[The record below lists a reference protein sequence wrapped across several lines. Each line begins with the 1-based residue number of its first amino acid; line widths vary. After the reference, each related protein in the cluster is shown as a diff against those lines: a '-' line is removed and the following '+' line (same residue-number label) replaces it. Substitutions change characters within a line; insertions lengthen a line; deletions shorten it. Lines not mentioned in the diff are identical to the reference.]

1 MSCSGFSV
9 GCTLVKLASNTPHRG
24 TSGGALRTETAV
36 RAASTNSR
44 PCLAGAR
51 IKAMGEGGLHG
62 TPHMHKLLTIMTTP
76 LSRRDFLAMSAGAS
90 AALASTSLGMT
101 HTTAAEPLF
110 KISLAEW
117 SINRPLF
124 SGRMQH
130 LDFAKIATSVGIQA
144 IEYVNQFF
152 KDKAKDTA
160 FLKEMNARAAGE
172 GVTQVL
178 IMCDGE
184 GNLGDPDA
192 AKRQTAVENHYKWVD
207 AAKFLGCHTIR
218 VNGYSSGTPDEQM
231 KLVADGMRKL
241 VEYADKQGINVVI
254 ENHGGLSSNARW
266 LVQTIKLVN
275 HPRAGTLPDFGN
287 FRISGPT
294 KEHPTAKV
302 ESYDSYVGV
311 AEMMPMAK
319 GVSVKPRVWDANGN
333 SGDIDLL
340 KMMKIVVNAGYRGHA
355 GIEHG
360 PEGNELEGVKQLR
373 EQLERVRTELT
384 GGQEIRRN

>member
-1 MSCSGFSV
+1 M
-9 GCTLVKLASNTPHRG
+9 NH
-24 TSGGALRTETAV
+24 
-36 RAASTNSR
+36 
-44 PCLAGAR
+44 
-51 IKAMGEGGLHG
+51 
-62 TPHMHKLLTIMTTP
+62 
-76 LSRRDFLAMSAGAS
+76 
-90 AALASTSLGMT
+90 
-101 HTTAAEPLF
+101 EPLY

-124 SGRMQH
+124 DGRLQH
-130 LDFAKIATSVGIQA
+130 LDFATIAKSVGIDA

-160 FLKEMNARAAGE
+160 YLREMNSRAKGE

-192 AKRQTAVENHYKWVD
+192 AKRQSAVENHHKWVE
-207 AAKFLGCHTIR
+207 AAQFLGCHTIR
-218 VNGYSSGTPDEQM
+218 VNGYSSGTADEQM

-241 VEYADKQGINVVI
+241 VEFADPHGIDVVI

-266 LVQTIKLVN
+266 LVQTIELVN

-287 FRISGPT
+287 FRIGPGRGN
-294 KEHPTAKV
+294 PGGGV

-311 AEMMPMAK
+311 AEMMPLAK
-319 GVSVKPRVWDANGN
+319 GVSVKPSVWDFNGN
-333 SGDIDLL
+333 TSDIDLL
-340 KMMKIVVNAGYRGHA
+340 RMMRIVVDAGYHGHA

-360 PEGNELEGVKQLR
+360 PEGNELEGIKQLR
-373 EQLERVRTELT
+373 QQLETVRDQLT
-384 GGQEIRRN
+384 AQ

>member
-1 MSCSGFSV
+1 MES
-9 GCTLVKLASNTPHRG
+9 L
-24 TSGGALRTETAV
+24 
-36 RAASTNSR
+36 
-44 PCLAGAR
+44 PCQ
-51 IKAMGEGGLHG
+51 
-62 TPHMHKLLTIMTTP
+62 PV
-76 LSRRDFLAMSAGAS
+76 SRRDFMKVAGGTVLSGLAAS
-90 AALASTSLGMT
+90 AAAS
-101 HTTAAEPLF
+101 AAQTRAAGAPLY

-124 SGRMQH
+124 DGKMQH
-130 LDFAKIATSVGIQA
+130 LDFAKIAKGVGIDA

-160 FLKEMNARAAGE
+160 FLTEMNTRAKGE

-241 VEYADKQGINVVI
+241 VEYADKAAINVVI
-254 ENHGGLSSNARW
+254 ENHGGLSSNAKW
-266 LVQTIKLVN
+266 LVQTIKKVD

-294 KEHPTAKV
+294 RDNPNLKV

-311 AEMMPMAK
+311 AEMMPMAR

-333 SGDIDLL
+333 NIDIDLA
-340 KMMKIVVNAGYRGHA
+340 KMMKIVVDAGYRGHC
-355 GIEHG
+355 GIEYG
-360 PEGNELEGVKQLR
+360 PEGNELDGVRKLR
-373 EQLERVRTELT
+373 EQLEAVRDQLS
-384 GGQEIRRN
+384 GKSKS

>member
-1 MSCSGFSV
+1 MEN
-9 GCTLVKLASNTPHRG
+9 TLREFV
-24 TSGGALRTETAV
+24 
-36 RAASTNSR
+36 
-44 PCLAGAR
+44 
-51 IKAMGEGGLHG
+51 
-62 TPHMHKLLTIMTTP
+62 
-76 LSRRDFLAMSAGAS
+76 SRRDFMKVAGGTALSALAAS
-90 AALASTSLGMT
+90 ATPS
-101 HTTAAEPLF
+101 AAQTRAAGSPLY

-124 SGRMQH
+124 DGKMQH
-130 LDFAKIATSVGIQA
+130 LDFAEIAKSVGIEA

-160 FLKEMNARAAGE
+160 FLTEMNTRAKGE

-241 VEYADKQGINVVI
+241 VEYADKAAINVVI
-254 ENHGGLSSNARW
+254 ENHGGLSSNAKW
-266 LVQTIKLVN
+266 LVQTIKMVG

-294 KEHPTAKV
+294 RDNPNIKV

-311 AEMMPMAK
+311 AEMMPMAR
-319 GVSVKPRVWDANGN
+319 GVSVKPRVWDSNGN
-333 SGDIDLL
+333 NIDIDLA
-340 KMMKIVVNAGYRGHA
+340 KMMKIVVDAGYRGHC
-355 GIEHG
+355 GIEYG
-360 PEGNELEGVKQLR
+360 PEGSELDGVKKLR
-373 EQLERVRTELT
+373 EQLEAVRDQLS
-384 GGQEIRRN
+384 GKSKP